1 MAIAYDTVSANT
13 SSANATTLS
22 VNHTAGAGDNRVA
35 VVIVCLM
42 RNATGGISMTSATYG
57 GNAMTERATIE
68 RESVAASKTY
78 RIYIYTYN
86 APPTSSTTVTAN
98 WNTNAI
104 ASSIHVLSFTGVD
117 QTDPYDTN
125 ATNEI
130 SGSSTPVLDFVTTE
144 ANTMIVGGLMMRG
157 GDTDPFTP
165 DAATERYEGETGTDT
180 TGDFGFAGGTIVA
193 ATATTYDFGWTASV
207 SDGGVIAAINL
218 REATAG
224 TQYTQDLA
232 GALTSSG
239 TVVKMGGKPLAGAL
253 TSAGTVTKSAGKPLA
268 GAIAP
273 SGTVVKQAGKAL
285 AGAVTSSGTVIKSA
299 GKALAGELTS
309 AGAVAKST
317 AKTLAG
323 ELTSAGALAI
333 QTAKT
338 LAGSLSSAG
347 NLARET
353 RKSLAGALTSEG
365 AVAAVKTVLVS
376 LAGELTSAG
385 TLARQTG
392 KSLAGA
398 IAPAGDVIRHT
409 AKTFAGELTSSGTLA
424 RMAGKALDG
433 ALATAGAVSR
443 QTGKALA
450 GSLATAG
457 TISRSIAK
465 TLAGALSTA
474 GTLVTEYT
482 DGSIA
487 VGLVALTARA
497 RAFALTAR
505 ERILNLTVR
514 NR

>member
-1 MAIAYDTVSANT
+1 MAIAYDTLSSNT

-22 VNHTAGAGDNRVA
+22 VNHTASGSDRVA
-35 VVIVCLM
+35 VVIMYMM
-42 RNATGGISMTSATYG
+42 RNATGGIAATSATYG

-68 RESVAASKTY
+68 RESGAAGKTY
-78 RIYIYTYN
+78 RIYIYTYV
-86 APPTSSTTVTAN
+86 APPTSSTTVTVN
-98 WNTNAI
+98 WDVNAI
-104 ASSIHVLSFTGVD
+104 ASAIVVMSFTGVD
-117 QTDPYDTN
+117 QADEYDTN

-130 SGSSTPVLDFVTTE
+130 AGSSTPVLDFATTE
-144 ANTMIVGGLMMRG
+144 ANTWIVGGLMMRG
-157 GDTDPFTP
+157 GDTNPFTP
-165 DAATERYEGETGTDT
+165 DVATERIDSETGTDT
-180 TGDFGFAGGTIVA
+180 TGDIGFAAGTIEA

-207 SDGGVIAAINL
+207 SDGGVIAAINI
-218 REATAG
+218 REASGG
-224 TQYTQDLA
+224 TEYTQDLA

-273 SGTVVKQAGKAL
+273 SGTVVKSAGKAL

-309 AGAVAKST
+309 AGAVVKST

-323 ELTSAGALAI
+323 ALTSAGAVAI
-333 QTAKT
+333 QTGKT
-338 LAGSLSSAG
+338 LAGAITPSGDVFKQTA
-347 NLARET
+347 
-353 RKSLAGALTSEG
+353 KSFAGALTSEG

-392 KSLAGA
+392 KTLAGA
-398 IAPAGDVIRHT
+398 IAPAGDVIRQT
-409 AKTFAGELTSSGTLA
+409 AKSFAGELTSSGTLA

-443 QTGKALA
+443 QTNKALA

-465 TLAGALSTA
+465 TLVGALSTA

-482 DGSIA
+482 DGSLA

-505 ERILNLTVR
+505 ERIFNLTVR
-514 NR
+514 DR